1 MDWLVYF
8 KVLGIVFLILAGI
21 QIFVYFYKKVRVKNI
36 PEGKKIKILEIKP
49 ITYKA
54 QILLIEVQGKKFLIG
69 LTDKGFTKIGEF
81 DEERS

>member
-36 PEGKKIKILEIKP
+36 PESKKNKNIRNKTNYI
-49 ITYKA
+49 
-54 QILLIEVQGKKFLIG
+54 
-69 LTDKGFTKIGEF
+69 
-81 DEERS
+81 